1 MKKSGVELQHEAGR
15 ARAEGHLSADVLLD
29 ANVLLEVE
37 LTEKHAE
44 ACKALLRIVERGELR
59 AVIMDFHVDTIV
71 VIMERYG
78 AGWEEIS
85 RFLA

>member
-1 MKKSGVELQHEAGR
+1 MRRAGPGQR
-15 ARAEGHLSADVLLD
+15 GHLSADILLD

-37 LTEKHAE
+37 LAEKHAE

-71 VIMERYG
+71 VVMERYG
-78 AGWEEIS
+78 AGWEETS
-85 RFLA
+85 RFPA